1 MTNTK
6 ANNEQPTGSIPRRG
20 FFGALAA
27 TVAGAVGLGHLVAP
41 SAAASA
47 AASTEKPVITTHPNA
62 VARTEE
68 GSRRH
73 G

>member
-6 ANNEQPTGSIPRRG
+6 VNTVTPNGAMPRRG
-20 FFGALAA
+20 FFGAIAA
-27 TVAGAVGLGHLVAP
+27 SVAGVVGLGHLVKQPAAGP
-41 SAAASA
+41 SAAPD
-47 AASTEKPVITTHPNA
+47 STPTVSVHPNA